1 MLLLLKKDCIPSMQ
15 PLLIS
20 IKGNIDSSNALKA
33 KSPLE
38 SYFHG
43 PILEFAK
50 FKVSATA
57 PFIEH
62 NGCLLSR
69 LLLTNRASIQQFF
82 NSENIFNM
90 IYYFNRELIK
100 AFTQNF
106 IKNKSFCLVFL
117 KVIIFFPVLLRFFT
131 NYRIISQ
138 KNCFISNWF

>member
-90 IYYFNRELIK
+90 IYYFNKKLIK

-106 IKNKSFCLVFL
+106 IKNKSFYLVFSQSYHFL
-117 KVIIFFPVLLRFFT
+117 SCSSSFLYKLPNYKPKKLL
-131 NYRIISQ
+131 Y
-138 KNCFISNWF
+138 

>member
-50 FKVSATA
+50 SKVSATA

-82 NSENIFNM
+82 NAENIFNM
-90 IYYFNRELIK
+90 IYYFNRKLIK

-106 IKNKSFCLVFL
+106 MKSKSFCLVFSQSYYFL
-117 KVIIFFPVLLRFFT
+117 SYFSSLLYNLP
-131 NYRIISQ
+131 NYKPNILLY
-138 KNCFISNWF
+138 

>member
-50 FKVSATA
+50 FKVSAIA

-82 NSENIFNM
+82 NAENIFNM
-90 IYYFNRELIK
+90 IYYFNRKLIK

-106 IKNKSFCLVFL
+106 IKSKSFCLAFL
-117 KVIIFFPVLLRFFT
+117 KIIIFFPGFLHFFYNLPNYKPNILL
-131 NYRIISQ
+131 Y
-138 KNCFISNWF
+138 

>member
-90 IYYFNRELIK
+90 IYYFNRKLIK

-106 IKNKSFCLVFL
+106 IKNKSFACFSQSYYFL
-117 KVIIFFPVLLRFFT
+117 SYFSSLLYKLP
-131 NYRIISQ
+131 NY
-138 KNCFISNWF
+138 KPKKLLY

>member
-82 NSENIFNM
+82 NAENIFNM
-90 IYYFNRELIK
+90 IYYFNRKLIK
-100 AFTQNF
+100 AFPQDF
-106 IKNKSFCLVFL
+106 IKNKSFCFVFL
-117 KVIIFFPVLLRFFT
+117 KVIIFLPIFLHFFYKLPNYKPKILL
-131 NYRIISQ
+131 Y
-138 KNCFISNWF
+138 

>member
-43 PILEFAK
+43 PILKFAK
-50 FKVSATA
+50 LKVSATA

-82 NSENIFNM
+82 NAENIFNM
-90 IYYFNRELIK
+90 IYYFNRKLIK

-106 IKNKSFCLVFL
+106 IKSKSFCLVFL
-117 KVIIFFPVLLRFFT
+117 KVIISFPIFLHFFYKLPNYKPKKLL
-131 NYRIISQ
+131 Y
-138 KNCFISNWF
+138 

>member
-50 FKVSATA
+50 SKVSATA

-82 NSENIFNM
+82 NSENIFNI
-90 IYYFNRELIK
+90 IYYFNRKLIK
-100 AFTQNF
+100 TVTQNF
-106 IKNKSFCLVFL
+106 YKKQKFLLSF
-117 KVIIFFPVLLRFFT
+117 
-131 NYRIISQ
+131 S
-138 KNCFISNWF
+138 

>member
-90 IYYFNRELIK
+90 IYYFNRKLIK

-106 IKNKSFCLVFL
+106 IKKQKFL
-117 KVIIFFPVLLRFFT
+117 LNFSQSYYFLSYFSSLLYKLP
-131 NYRIISQ
+131 NY
-138 KNCFISNWF
+138 KPKKLLY

>member
-90 IYYFNRELIK
+90 IYYFNRKLIK
-100 AFTQNF
+100 AFPQNF
-106 IKNKSFCLVFL
+106 IKTKVFTWFFSKLLFSFL
-117 KVIIFFPVLLRFFT
+117 FFYTSLQITEL
-131 NYRIISQ
+131 
-138 KNCFISNWF
+138 

>member
-82 NSENIFNM
+82 NTENIFNM
-90 IYYFNRELIK
+90 IYYFNRKLIK
-100 AFTQNF
+100 AFTQNS
-106 IKNKSFCLVFL
+106 IKKQKLLLSFSQSYYFL
-117 KVIIFFPVLLRFFT
+117 SYFSSLLYKLP
-131 NYRIISQ
+131 NY
-138 KNCFISNWF
+138 KPKKLLY

>member
-82 NSENIFNM
+82 NNENIFNM
-90 IYYFNRELIK
+90 IYYFNRKLIK
-100 AFTQNF
+100 ALTQNS
-106 IKNKSFCLVFL
+106 IKTKVF
-117 KVIIFFPVLLRFFT
+117 T
-131 NYRIISQ
+131 
-138 KNCFISNWF
+138 